1 MCVLFSVLSAET
13 RCEEVSVSLEVSAY
27 AAEASMYM
35 YWVAWH
41 PCVARSE
48 SGSLKMFFNLSFV
61 REEDEQDELT

>member
-48 SGSLKMFFNLSFV
+48 SGSLFVNLSFV